1 MLRGLH
7 QVAGDPALLVG
18 VETGDDAA
26 VYRLDDAR
34 AIVCT
39 ADYIT
44 PVMDDPFLF
53 GRVAAANA
61 LSDVYAM
68 GGRPLV
74 ALALCMFPKELDR
87 EAARL
92 ILEGG
97 RAAVAEA
104 GAVVAG
110 GHTVRSPEL
119 LYGLAVT
126 GVVHPDRVLR
136 NAGARAGD
144 ALVLT
149 KPLGSGLVVN
159 GLRKGAIAEVDAR
172 AVIERLAILNRAAAE
187 VAVEA
192 GPIVHAATDVTGFGL
207 AGHALGMAR
216 ASGVTLVFSRVALPR
231 YPHVEALVAAGVTTG
246 STRPNRAHAAPF
258 TRVEGELSAVDD
270 QLIHDPQTS
279 GGLLLA
285 VEGAAADGFVAAL
298 RARGVEEARVVGHV
312 ALDAEPGLVFTA

>member
-1 MLRGLH
+1 M
-7 QVAGDPALLVG
+7 AGDPALLVG

-26 VYRLDDAR
+26 VYRLDDAQ
-34 AIVCT
+34 AVVCT

-68 GGRPLV
+68 GARPLV
-74 ALALCMFPKELDR
+74 ALALCMFPKELDP

-104 GAVVAG
+104 GAVVGG

-126 GVVHPDRVLR
+126 GVVHPGRVLR
-136 NAGARAGD
+136 NVGARVGD
-144 ALVLT
+144 ALLLT
-149 KPLGSGLVVN
+149 KPLGSGLVIN
-159 GLRKGAIAEVDAR
+159 GLRKGAIDEASAR
-172 AVIERLAILNRAAAE
+172 SIIERLAILNRAAAE
-187 VAVEA
+187 VLVEA
-192 GPIVHAATDVTGFGL
+192 GAVVHAATDVTGFGL
-207 AGHALGMAR
+207 SGHALGMAR
-216 ASGVTLVFSRVALPR
+216 GSRVTLELSLGALPR

-246 STRPNRAHAAPF
+246 STRPNRAHAAPA
-258 TRVEGELSAVDD
+258 TRVAVEGGLSPVDD

-279 GGLLLA
+279 GGLLVA
-285 VEGAAADGFVAAL
+285 VEGDAAEGLVARL
-298 RARGVEEARVVGHV
+298 RARGVEDARVVGRV
-312 ALDAEPGLVFTA
+312 VATALDAEPGLVFTA